1 MLAPSLISIDIRS
14 RSNLFSQ
21 LAHPLAFQCRKGAC
35 RVPTLGNMLSVTRIS
50 PGAGIA
56 YLTQQVATGQH
67 DFRPASPSAAVAY
80 HADPRAHGEAP
91 GWWAGQSPTLFGVQG
106 QVTEKQLQNL
116 IGEGR
121 HPDTGEQLGRLWR
134 KYEAFDDD
142 DARQAAVEK
151 AWKALPED
159 ATYEQIAQVWLRI
172 WTAPERHPV
181 AGFDVT
187 VSPVKSVSLL
197 WAFGD
202 DQVKREVVASHH
214 DGVRAALEHLRAHG
228 AFTRLG
234 TNGIVQVDTDGLAA
248 AVFDHRMSREKDPQ
262 LHSHIIVSSKVR
274 IVRDGSETWLALDSK
289 AFYQATIGARIA
301 YERAVEHQLSR
312 RLGVRFAARAGSPI
326 REIVGFDPR
335 AIQHYS
341 KRRGAV
347 EAELDGRHSD
357 PSTGREWIPTGRWRR
372 SAQDATLRTRRAKN
386 GPESTLEA
394 VTRWRREDHQAGFN
408 TADEVRR
415 IAAGRTIDPVDQQAR
430 QVIRLAQRHRAD
442 RPVRVQDL
450 EAAAVR
456 LGLERDEQR
465 FPVVTAAIRRLPHLA
480 VERAIDELSTER
492 AVFSVDHLELAI
504 GRQLHVN
511 PAADRRSD
519 WRQVRR
525 YAAHAVRTRAG
536 GLRVLTPPALLEWGE
551 TLIRGSDRQSIYSR
565 HRDLKLS
572 TKPVL
577 AAEKELVAYAT
588 GHGAAAAPRAL
599 LEAVADRLDLS
610 DEKREALHFAV
621 GDDRRVTGIV
631 GPAGTGKTYL
641 QRAVGVAARQTGVP
655 VLGLTVGQNAAFV
668 LADATRDGG
677 QPGIRTENIAMWL
690 HAQTMPPEG
699 TTPGDWAFQPGQW
712 VIIDEASQASTLD
725 LVRLSQ
731 LLEPVGGKLI
741 LVGDPEQ
748 ISAIGPGGMFRY
760 LASLGTTTQLREVR
774 RFTDPWEGPASLR
787 LREGDTTVL
796 AEYDRR
802 GRVIAGHRAELIS
815 HVLDGWAADVL
826 QDRTSLILVET
837 QAEAA
842 DIATQA
848 RRLLIRAGIVQAGP
862 TVTLADGTHAGVGDL
877 IVTRRNNRTLIA
889 GEQFVANR
897 SQWRILELGPDG
909 ALLVQN
915 TTDQATTALPGDY
928 VATHVQ
934 LAYAAT
940 VDSAQGRTVDSARAI
955 IDQAT
960 TRARL
965 YVMATR
971 GRLLNQ
977 LAVVTA
983 DEPPEAHPP
992 APPTAGVTVL
1002 AGILR
1007 DDGSDRSA
1015 TETEQSLW
1023 ADADTLRHWGPIYDD
1038 LAARAGIDRYAA
1050 VVRGV
1055 AGQSVADNLAAN
1067 PAMPALAARLHALA
1081 AAGYNTENVLA
1092 TVASE
1097 RELNSAHDTAAVLSW
1112 RIDQAYRD
1120 LQPDPAV
1127 ALSPAQAGTYTQRAP
1142 AVDGDIGDALRQ
1154 VATICDS
1161 RIDALARQAAAER
1174 PVWATKLGPLPDDD
1188 PGRRQW
1194 TGRAAVIAAYRDR
1207 YTITGDDPIGPE
1219 PSPRDVGRWGA
1230 WQRAQ
1235 TVLGVATLAGQIGTA
1250 TDGQLRAL
1258 IAAQRDAD
1266 QNAPA
1271 YVAGQLRIA
1280 HTRLVGAENNLRDA
1294 RVDLATAQAAAASAV
1309 RHADTMK
1316 PRWWHTGP
1324 LHTQAAI
1331 RHQHARTDALRA
1343 TATVDELQDRLGSA
1357 RGRISTARDRVHELE
1372 GQHQAWTGWYTEALP
1387 TRYAGLAAAAEAAR
1401 RAQNLADDANSL
1413 ADTVRATAARV
1424 RAVDATRPQPHT
1436 RPVPHGLTA
1445 HAEAARQRVLEDADL
1460 DAPSV
1465 SSESAERDL
1474 G

>member
-1 MLAPSLISIDIRS
+1 
-14 RSNLFSQ
+14 
-21 LAHPLAFQCRKGAC
+21 
-35 RVPTLGNMLSVTRIS
+35 MLSVTRIS

-56 YLTQQVATGQH
+56 YLTQQVATGHH
-67 DFRPASPSAAVAY
+67 DFRPASPNAAVAY

-91 GWWAGQSPTLFGVQG
+91 GWWAGQTPALFGVQG

-116 IGEGR
+116 IGEGS
-121 HPDTGEQLGRLWR
+121 HPETGERLGRLWR
-134 KYEAFDDD
+134 KFEALDD

-187 VSPVKSVSLL
+187 VSPVKSISLL

-202 DQVKREVVASHH
+202 DQVKREVMASHH

-274 IVRDGSETWLALDSK
+274 VVRDGRETWLALDSK
-289 AFYQATIGARIA
+289 AFYQATISARIA
-301 YERAVEHQLSR
+301 YERAVEHQLGR
-312 RLGVRFAARAGSPI
+312 RLSVRFAARAGSPI
-326 REIVGFDPR
+326 REIVGFNPR

-341 KRRGAV
+341 KRRTAV
-347 EAELDGRHSD
+347 ETELDGRHSD

-372 SAQDATLRTRRAKN
+372 SAQDATLRTRRPKD

-394 VTRWRREDHQAGFN
+394 VTRWQREDRQAGFD
-408 TADEVRR
+408 TAAEVRR
-415 IAAGRTIDPVDQQAR
+415 IAAGRTADPVDQQAR
-430 QVIRLAQRHRAD
+430 RVIRLAHRHRTD
-442 RPVRVQDL
+442 QPLRVQDL
-450 EAAAVR
+450 DAAAVQ

-480 VERAIDELSTER
+480 VERAVDELSAER

-504 GRQLHVN
+504 GRQLHVS
-511 PAADRRSD
+511 PTMDRRSD
-519 WRQVRR
+519 WRQVQR
-525 YAAHAVRTRAG
+525 YAAHAIRTRAG

-551 TLIRGSDRQSIYSR
+551 TLLRGSDRQSIYSR
-565 HRDLKLS
+565 HRDLKIS
-572 TKPVL
+572 TEPVL
-577 AAEKELVAYAT
+577 AAEKELIAYAT
-588 GHGAAAAPRAL
+588 RHGGTPAPRAL
-599 LEAVADRLDLS
+599 LDAVADRLDLS
-610 DEKREALHFAV
+610 DEKRTALHFAV
-621 GDDRRVTGIV
+621 GDDRRVTSIV

-641 QRAVGVAARQTGVP
+641 QRAVGVAARQAGIP

-668 LADATRDGG
+668 LADATRDGD

-699 TTPGDWAFQPGQW
+699 TTPAGWAFQPGQW

-725 LVRLSQ
+725 LVRLTQ
-731 LLEPVGGKLI
+731 LLKPVAGKLI

-774 RFTDPWEGPASLR
+774 RFIDPWEGPASLR

-802 GRVIAGHRAELIS
+802 GRVIAGHRTELIN
-815 HVLDGWAADVL
+815 HVLDGWAADIL

-848 RRLLIRAGIVQAGP
+848 RRLLIRAGIVQPGP
-862 TVTLADGTHAGVGDL
+862 AVALADGTHAGVGDL

-897 SQWRILELGPDG
+897 SQWRVLELGPKG

-915 TTDQATTALPGDY
+915 TADQATTALPADY
-928 VATHVQ
+928 VAAHVQ

-940 VDSAQGRTVDSARAI
+940 VDSAQGRTVDAARAI

-1007 DDGSDRSA
+1007 EDGTDRSA
-1015 TETEQSLW
+1015 TETEQGLW

-1038 LAARAGIDRYAA
+1038 LAARAGADRYTA
-1050 VVRGV
+1050 VVRNV
-1055 AGQSVADNLAAN
+1055 AGQKVADNLAAD

-1081 AAGYNTENVLA
+1081 AAGYNPEHVLA
-1092 TVASE
+1092 AVTSQ
-1097 RELNSAHDTAAVLSW
+1097 RELNSAHDTAAVLAW
-1112 RIDQAYRD
+1112 RIDQTYRD

-1127 ALSPAQAGTYTQRAP
+1127 ALSPTQAGTYTQRAP

-1154 VATICDS
+1154 VAAICDT
-1161 RIDALARQAAAER
+1161 RIHALAQQAAAER
-1174 PVWATKLGPLPDDD
+1174 PIWATALGPLPDDE

-1194 TGRAAVIAAYRDR
+1194 TSRAAVIVAYRDR
-1207 YTITGDDPIGPE
+1207 YTVTGDDPIGPE

-1235 TVLGVATLAGQIGTA
+1235 TVLGVATVAGQVSAA

-1258 IAAQRDAD
+1258 ITAQRDTD

-1271 YVAGQLRIA
+1271 YVAGQLRAA
-1280 HTRLVGAENNLRDA
+1280 HTQLVGAETHLRDA
-1294 RVDLATAQAAAASAV
+1294 RVDLATAQTAAASAG
-1309 RHADTMK
+1309 RHANTMK
-1316 PRWWHTGP
+1316 PRWWHAGP

-1343 TATVDELQDRLGSA
+1343 TATVDELQDRLESA
-1357 RGRISTARDRVHELE
+1357 RGRIDTARARVHNLE
-1372 GQHQAWTGWYTEALP
+1372 DQHQTWTGWYDEALP
-1387 TRYAGLAAAAEAAR
+1387 ARYAGLAAASEAAR
-1401 RAQNLADDANSL
+1401 RAQNLADDASSL
-1413 ADTVRATAARV
+1413 TETVRATAARV
-1424 RAVDATRPQPHT
+1424 RAVDSTRPQPHT
-1436 RPVPHGLTA
+1436 RPVPDQLA
-1445 HAEAARQRVLEDADL
+1445 PQAEAEQQRILEDSDL
-1460 DAPSV
+1460 DAPPDRFD
-1465 SSESAERDL
+1465 AEVDHA
-1474 G
+1474 

>member
-1 MLAPSLISIDIRS
+1 
-14 RSNLFSQ
+14 
-21 LAHPLAFQCRKGAC
+21 
-35 RVPTLGNMLSVTRIS
+35 VPTLGGMLSVTRIS

-56 YLTQQVATGQH
+56 YLTQQVATGRH
-67 DFRPASPSAAVAY
+67 DFRPAGPSAAVAY
-80 HADPRAHGEAP
+80 HADPAANGEAP
-91 GWWAGQSPTLFGVQG
+91 GWWAGQSPVLFGVHG

-134 KYEAFDDD
+134 KFEALDD

-202 DQVKREVVASHH
+202 DQVKREVMASHH

-274 IVRDGSETWLALDSK
+274 VVRNGRETWLALDSK

-301 YERAVEHQLSR
+301 YERAVEHQLGR

-326 REIVGFDPR
+326 REIVGFDPQ
-335 AIQHYS
+335 AIKHYS
-341 KRRGAV
+341 KRRTAV
-347 EAELDGRHSD
+347 ETELDGRHRD
-357 PSTGREWIPTGRWRR
+357 PSTGREWIPAGRWRR
-372 SAQDATLRTRRAKN
+372 SAQDATLRTRRPKN
-386 GPESTLEA
+386 GPESTNEA
-394 VTRWRREDHQAGFN
+394 VRRWRREDHQAGFD
-408 TADEVRR
+408 TAAEVRR
-415 IAAGRTIDPVDQQAR
+415 ITTGRALDPVDQQAR
-430 QVIRLAQRHRAD
+430 QVIRLAQRHRTGQ
-442 RPVRVQDL
+442 RVRVQDL
-450 EAAAVR
+450 DAAAVR

-465 FPVVTAAIRRLPHLA
+465 SAVVTAAIRRLPYLA
-480 VERAIDELSTER
+480 VERAVDELSAER

-504 GRQLHVN
+504 GRQLHVS
-511 PAADRRSD
+511 PGTDRRSD
-519 WRQVRR
+519 WQQVQR

-572 TKPVL
+572 TEPVL
-577 AAEKELVAYAT
+577 AVEKELIAFAT
-588 GHGAAAAPRAL
+588 GHGAAAAPRVL

-610 DEKREALHFAV
+610 DEKRAALRFAV

-641 QRAVGVAARQTGVP
+641 QRAVGVAARQAGVP

-668 LADATRDGG
+668 LADATRDGD

-699 TTPGDWAFQPGQW
+699 TTPSDWAFQPGQW

-731 LLEPVGGKLI
+731 LLEPVSGKLI

-802 GRVIAGHRAELIS
+802 GRVIAGHRTDLIS
-815 HVLDGWAADVL
+815 HVLDGWAADIL

-848 RRLLIRAGIVQAGP
+848 RRLLIRAGIVRPGP
-862 TVTLADGTHAGVGDL
+862 AVTLADGTHAGLGDL
-877 IVTRRNNRTLIA
+877 IVTRRNNRTLLA
-889 GEQFVANR
+889 GDAFVANR
-897 SQWRILELGPDG
+897 TQWRILELGPDG
-909 ALLVQN
+909 DLLVEN
-915 TTDQATTALPGDY
+915 PTSHATTALPADY
-928 VATHVQ
+928 VAEHVQ

-940 VDSAQGRTVDSARAI
+940 VDSAQGRTVDVARAI
-955 IDQAT
+955 IDAAT

-983 DEPPEAHPP
+983 DEPPEPHPP
-992 APPTAGVTVL
+992 APATAGITVL
-1002 AGILR
+1002 ASILR
-1007 DDGSDRSA
+1007 GDGTDRSG
-1015 TETEQSLW
+1015 TETEQTLW
-1023 ADADTLRHWGPIYDD
+1023 ADADTLRHWGPVYDD
-1038 LAARAGIDRYAA
+1038 LAARASIDRYAA

-1055 AGQSVADNLAAN
+1055 AGQRVADNLAAD
-1067 PAMPALAARLHALA
+1067 PAMPALAARLHTLA
-1081 AAGYNTENVLA
+1081 AAGYDPEHVLSA
-1092 TVASE
+1092 VASE
-1097 RELNSAHDTAAVLSW
+1097 RELHSARDTAAVLAW

-1154 VATICDS
+1154 VATICDT
-1161 RIDALARQAAAER
+1161 RIDALAQQAAAEQ
-1174 PVWATKLGPLPDDD
+1174 PVWTTALGPLPDDD
-1188 PGRRQW
+1188 LGRRQW
-1194 TGRAAVIAAYRDR
+1194 ASRAAAIAAYRDR
-1207 YTITGDDPIGPE
+1207 YTITDDDPIGPE

-1235 TVLGVATLAGQIGTA
+1235 TVLGVATLAGQISTA

-1258 IAAQRDAD
+1258 VAAQRDVD
-1266 QNAPA
+1266 QNAPT
-1271 YVAGQLRIA
+1271 YVAGQLRMA
-1280 HTRLVGAENNLRDA
+1280 HTQLVGAENHLREA
-1294 RVDLATAQAAAASAV
+1294 RVDLATAQTAATSAA

-1324 LHTQAAI
+1324 LHTRAAL
-1331 RHQHARTDALRA
+1331 RHQQAKTDSLRA
-1343 TATVDELQDRLGSA
+1343 DTTVDELQDRLASA
-1357 RGRISTARDRVHELE
+1357 RGRIDTARDRVHDLE
-1372 GQHQAWTGWYTEALP
+1372 GQHQTWAGWYTEALP
-1387 TRYAGLAAAAEAAR
+1387 TRYAGLAAAAETAR
-1401 RAQNLADDANSL
+1401 RAQNLAEEASSL

-1436 RPVPHGLTA
+1436 RPVPDDLTA
-1445 HAEAARQRVLEDADL
+1445 HAEAARQRVLEDPELDVPLDRSEPEADH
-1460 DAPSV
+1460 A
-1465 SSESAERDL
+1465 
-1474 G
+1474 

>member
-1 MLAPSLISIDIRS
+1 
-14 RSNLFSQ
+14 
-21 LAHPLAFQCRKGAC
+21 
-35 RVPTLGNMLSVTRIS
+35 MLSVTRIS

-56 YLTQQVATGQH
+56 YLTQQVATGRH
-67 DFRPASPSAAVAY
+67 DFQPASPSAAVAY
-80 HADPRAHGEAP
+80 HADPAAHGEAP
-91 GWWAGQSPTLFGVQG
+91 GWWAGQSSALFGVHG
-106 QVTEKQLQNL
+106 RVSGKQLQSL

-134 KYEAFDDD
+134 KFAALDD

-151 AWKALPED
+151 AWKALPAD
-159 ATYEQIAQVWLRI
+159 ATYEQVAQVWLQV

-202 DQVKREVVASHH
+202 DQVKREVMASHH

-234 TNGIVQVDTDGLAA
+234 TNGIVQVHTDGLAA

-274 IVRDGSETWLALDSK
+274 VVRDGRETWLALDSK

-301 YERAVEHQLSR
+301 YERAVEHQLGR

-341 KRRGAV
+341 KRRTAV
-347 EAELDGRHSD
+347 ETELNGRHSD
-357 PSTGREWIPTGRWRR
+357 PATGREWIPTGRWRR
-372 SAQDATLRTRRAKN
+372 SAQDATLRTRRPKD
-386 GPESTLEA
+386 GPESTNEA
-394 VTRWRREDHQAGFN
+394 VARWRREDRLAGFD
-408 TADEVRR
+408 TAAEVHR
-415 IAAGRTIDPVDQQAR
+415 IATGRALDAVDQQAR
-430 QVIRLAQRHRAD
+430 QVTRLAQRHRAG
-442 RPVRVQDL
+442 RPVRVEDL
-450 EAAAVR
+450 VAAADQMGLQRDAQR
-456 LGLERDEQR
+456 L
-465 FPVVTAAIRRLPHLA
+465 PVVTAAIRRLPHLA
-480 VERAIDELSTER
+480 VARAVDELSAER
-492 AVFSVDHLELAI
+492 AVFSIDHLELAI
-504 GRQLHVN
+504 GRQLHVS
-511 PAADRRSD
+511 PTTDRRSD
-519 WRQVRR
+519 WRQVQR
-525 YAAHAVRTRAG
+525 YAAHAVQSRAG

-551 TLIRGSDRQSIYSR
+551 TLVRGSDRQSIYSR
-565 HRDLKLS
+565 HRDQKLS
-572 TKPVL
+572 TEPVL
-577 AAEKELVAYAT
+577 AAEKELIAYAT
-588 GHGAAAAPRAL
+588 RHGASTAPRGL
-599 LEAVADRLDLS
+599 LDAVADRLDLS
-610 DEKREALHFAV
+610 QEKRAALHFAI

-641 QRAVGVAARQTGVP
+641 QRAVGVAARQAGVP

-668 LADATRDGG
+668 LADATRDGEH
-677 QPGIRTENIAMWL
+677 PGIRTENIAMWL
-690 HAQTMPPEG
+690 HAQTMPPKG
-699 TTPGDWAFQPGQW
+699 TTPPDWAFQPGQW

-725 LVRLSQ
+725 LVRLTQ
-731 LLEPVGGKLI
+731 LLAPVGGKLI
-741 LVGDPEQ
+741 LVGDPQQ

-774 RFTDPWEGPASLR
+774 RFADPWEGPASLR

-802 GRVIAGHRAELIS
+802 GRVIAGHRLELIND
-815 HVLDGWAADVL
+815 VLDGWAADVL
-826 QDRTSLILVET
+826 QGRTSLVLVET

-848 RRLLIRAGIVQAGP
+848 RRLLIRAGIVQGGP
-862 TVTLADGTHAGVGDL
+862 TVTLADGTYAGVGDL
-877 IVTRRNNRTLIA
+877 IVTRRNNRALLA
-889 GEQFVANR
+889 GDAFVANR
-897 SQWRILELGPDG
+897 TQWRILELGPAG

-915 TTDQATTALPGDY
+915 TADQATTALPADY
-928 VATHVQ
+928 VAEHVQ

-940 VDSAQGRTVDSARAI
+940 VDSAQGRTVDVTRAV

-960 TRARL
+960 TRPRL

-992 APPTAGVTVL
+992 APATAGITVL

-1007 DDGSDRSA
+1007 DDSTQRSG
-1015 TETEQSLW
+1015 TETEQTLW

-1038 LAARAGIDRYAA
+1038 LTARASTDRYTAA
-1050 VVRGV
+1050 VRGA
-1055 AGQSVADNLAAN
+1055 AGQKVADNLAAD

-1081 AAGYNTENVLA
+1081 AAGYHPDQVLTA
-1092 TVASE
+1092 VASE
-1097 RELNSAHDTAAVLSW
+1097 RELNSAHDTAAVLAW

-1142 AVDGDIGDALRQ
+1142 TVDGDIGDALRQ
-1154 VATICDS
+1154 VATICDM
-1161 RIDALARQAAAER
+1161 RIDALAQQAAAEQ
-1174 PVWATKLGPLPDDD
+1174 PAWTTALGPLPDDH

-1194 TGRAAVIAAYRDR
+1194 TSRAAVIAAYRDR
-1207 YTITGDDPIGPE
+1207 YTITGQDPIGPE

-1235 TVLGVATLAGQIGTA
+1235 TVLGVATLAGQISTA

-1266 QNAPA
+1266 QTAPA
-1271 YVAGQLRIA
+1271 YVAGQLRVA
-1280 HTRLVGAENNLRDA
+1280 HTQLVGAENHLRDV
-1294 RVDLATAQAAAASAV
+1294 RIDLATAQTTAVSSA
-1309 RHADTMK
+1309 RHADAVK
-1316 PRWWHTGP
+1316 PRWWHAGP
-1324 LHTQAAI
+1324 LHAGAAI
-1331 RHQHARTDALRA
+1331 RHQHAKTDALRA
-1343 TATVDELQDRLGSA
+1343 RTIVDELQDRLT
-1357 RGRISTARDRVHELE
+1357 TARERINTARERVHDLE
-1372 GQHQAWTGWYTEALP
+1372 GQHQTWSNWYTEALP

-1401 RAQNLADDANSL
+1401 RAQNLADNASSL
-1413 ADTVRATAARV
+1413 ADTVRAAASRV
-1424 RAVDATRPQPHT
+1424 RAVDATRPEPHT
-1436 RPVPHGLTA
+1436 RPVPDGLTA
-1445 HAEAARQRVLEDADL
+1445 HAEAARQRVLEDAEL
-1460 DAPSV
+1460 AAPPDR
-1465 SSESAERDL
+1465 SEPEADHA
-1474 G
+1474 